1 MIREV
6 ALDELPPS
14 ICENR
19 VLIDNLREICREKRE
34 EYRHCKPLFQTVKNI
49 IKDAGKDDLE
59 GYLALLEDA
68 FPYMLRKQACD
79 KALVLRELQVLL
91 ADENIGAKTNRARL
105 RFYQACC
112 EKAPL
117 QRIKLDQEAL
127 ELLGKIGVD
136 SAPLAAEIHSDMGYQ
151 YHVLNDAQQER
162 SHYDRS
168 MLCLDEHGLIGTVD
182 SIQQTIRYA
191 GCVASQK
198 DYMAG
203 ILTMGRVLT
212 LLKDQGLQDTLDYAN
227 VCETL
232 AFCLMMMGEIDT
244 GFNHYKNC
252 LAIYE
257 KIYAEEPEIIE
268 AKKNQIQQNCAKLG
282 IYLAKRL
289 RGEI

>member
-1 MIREV
+1 MRISE
-6 ALDELPPS
+6 P
-14 ICENR
+14 
-19 VLIDNLREICREKRE
+19 
-34 EYRHCKPLFQTVKNI
+34 KPI
-49 IKDAGKDDLE
+49 
-59 GYLALLEDA
+59 
-68 FPYMLRKQACD
+68 
-79 KALVLRELQVLL
+79 
-91 ADENIGAKTNRARL
+91 
-105 RFYQACC
+105 
-112 EKAPL
+112 
-117 QRIKLDQEAL
+117 AL
-127 ELLGKIGVD
+127 EVLGKIEAD

-151 YHVLNDAQQER
+151 YHVLNDAEQER

-182 SIQQTIRYA
+182 SIQQAIRYA

-212 LLKDQGLQDTLDYAN
+212 QLKDQGLQDTLDYAN

-268 AKKNQIQQNCAKLG
+268 AKKDQIQQTCAKLG